1 MSHFLKKLRGKK
13 QTDQQQKQASH
24 AISIYYEIEP
34 VQSSVAE
41 SFKNKKEK
49 LSTKKESSK
58 LTGADWR
65 PIYRDLDSEIKLRH
79 YSPKTLSAYR
89 GWLRQFQ
96 GFTKSKEPKS
106 LTDSDV
112 KEFLTFLTVKRNEIY

>member
-1 MSHFLKKLRGKK
+1 LSHFLKKLRGKK

-49 LSTKKESSK
+49 LSTKKGVRNLLYTPFNMGTFR
-58 LTGADWR
+58 LT
-65 PIYRDLDSEIKLRH
+65 
-79 YSPKTLSAYR
+79 
-89 GWLRQFQ
+89 
-96 GFTKSKEPKS
+96 
-106 LTDSDV
+106 
-112 KEFLTFLTVKRNEIY
+112 